1 MNAALLALALAAGPT
16 LTIDQALILA
26 KQNPQIAQAQ
36 GALMQ
41 AQGQIGVARSGFL
54 PSASAS
60 ASVFGT
66 TLNPGLQANDTFYP
80 LYGSSVT
87 LSQTLWDFGRTLGA
101 YQAARDVERSARF
114 DVENTWQQVELN
126 VRTSYYVVLA
136 TQALVNVAQQ
146 TVDSNQKKLDLAKG
160 LFEVGQ
166 RPRFDVTKA
175 EVDLENSRISLLQ
188 AKNGVVLSRIAL
200 TQAIGRDVND
210 ATLVF
215 PELPPPEQPDVP
227 SLLHTAME
235 NRPDLK
241 SVDLQILAAGETLDS
256 LRSGW
261 LPILGASATV
271 RWNGTDTPLVNNWT
285 AGATLTWPFLNGGAV
300 LGRAESQTGV
310 IAQVKAGRDS
320 VAAPDPHRR
329 GAGRGHAG
337 RVPGSPRR
345 GEDARGPGQGEPG
358 TGQRPLPGGAGH
370 HHRALRRP
378 DLLLQCAGTGGE
390 GRLRSGH
397 RLGAAQEGDG
407 AVVGAGRLRGP
418 TSPRRTSRQPL
429 PRRRR
434 RRPSARAGP
443 DR

>member
-1 MNAALLALALAAGPT
+1 MIAALLALALAAGPT
-16 LTIDQALILA
+16 LTIDQALTLA

-36 GALMQ
+36 GAVTQ

-66 TLNPGLQANDTFYP
+66 TLNPGLQSRDTFYP

-87 LSQTLWDFGRTLGA
+87 LNQTLWDFGRTLGA

-114 DVENTWQQVELN
+114 NVENTWQQVELN
-126 VRTSYYVVLA
+126 VRTAYYTVLA

-215 PELPPPEQPDVP
+215 PELPPAEDPDVP
-227 SLLHTAME
+227 TLLKTAME
-235 NRPDLK
+235 SRPDLK

-310 IAQVKAGRDS
+310 IAQVKAGRD
-320 VAAPDPHRR
+320 
-329 GAGRGHAG
+329 
-337 RVPGSPRR
+337 
-345 GEDARGPGQGEPG
+345 
-358 TGQRPLPGGAGH
+358 L
-370 HHRALRRP
+370 
-378 DLLLQCAGTGGE
+378 LLLQIRSDVEQAVATLGESRARRAVAKTLVVQAKESLELAG
-390 GRLRSGH
+390 GRYQAG
-397 RLGAAQEGDG
+397 LGTIIELSDAQTSYSNAQAQEVK
-407 AVVGAGRLRGP
+407 AVFDLATAWAQLKKATGQ
-418 TSPRRTSRQPL
+418 S
-429 PRRRR
+429 
-434 RRPSARAGP
+434 
-443 DR
+443 

>member
-1 MNAALLALALAAGPT
+1 MNAALLALALVAGPT

-36 GALMQ
+36 GAVMQ

-66 TLNPGLQANDTFYP
+66 TLNPGLQASDTFYP

-87 LSQTLWDFGRTLGA
+87 LNQTLWDFGRTLGA

-114 DVENTWQQVELN
+114 NVENTWQQVELN
-126 VRTSYYVVLA
+126 VRTAYYTVLA

-146 TVDSNQKKLDLAKG
+146 TVDSNQQKLDLAKG

-227 SLLHTAME
+227 SLLQTAME

-310 IAQVKAGRDS
+310 IAQVKAGRD
-320 VAAPDPHRR
+320 
-329 GAGRGHAG
+329 
-337 RVPGSPRR
+337 
-345 GEDARGPGQGEPG
+345 
-358 TGQRPLPGGAGH
+358 L
-370 HHRALRRP
+370 
-378 DLLLQCAGTGGE
+378 LLLQIRTDVEQAVATLGESRARRAVAKTLVVQAKESLELAG
-390 GRLRSGH
+390 GRYQAG
-397 RLGAAQEGDG
+397 LGTIIELSDAQTSYSNAQAQEVK
-407 AVVGAGRLRGP
+407 AVFDLATAWAQLKKATGQ
-418 TSPRRTSRQPL
+418 S
-429 PRRRR
+429 
-434 RRPSARAGP
+434 
-443 DR
+443 

>member
-16 LTIDQALILA
+16 LTIDQALTLA

-36 GALMQ
+36 GAVMQ
-41 AQGQIGVARSGFL
+41 ARGQVGVARSGFL

-66 TLNPGLQANDTFYP
+66 TLNPGQQPRETFYP

-101 YQAARDVERSARF
+101 FQAARDVESSARF
-114 DVENTWQQVELN
+114 DVENTWQQVELS
-126 VRTSYYVVLA
+126 VRTAYYTVLA

-188 AKNGVVLSRIAL
+188 ARNGVVLSRIAL

-215 PELPPPEQPDVP
+215 PELPPAGDPDVP
-227 SLLHTAME
+227 ALLRTAIE

-310 IAQVKAGRDS
+310 IAQVKAGRD
-320 VAAPDPHRR
+320 
-329 GAGRGHAG
+329 
-337 RVPGSPRR
+337 
-345 GEDARGPGQGEPG
+345 
-358 TGQRPLPGGAGH
+358 L
-370 HHRALRRP
+370 
-378 DLLLQCAGTGGE
+378 LLLQIRSEVEQAVATLGEARARRAVAKTLVVQAKESLDLAG
-390 GRLRSGH
+390 GRYQAG
-397 RLGAAQEGDG
+397 LGTIIELSDAQTSYSSAQAQEVK
-407 AVVGAGRLRGP
+407 AVFDLATAWAQLKKATGQ
-418 TSPRRTSRQPL
+418 S
-429 PRRRR
+429 
-434 RRPSARAGP
+434 
-443 DR
+443 

>member
-1 MNAALLALALAAGPT
+1 MNTALLALALAAGPA

-36 GALMQ
+36 GALLQ

-66 TLNPGLQANDTFYP
+66 TLNPGLQPSDTVYP

-87 LSQTLWDFGRTLGA
+87 LNQTLWDFGRTLGA

-114 DVENTWQQVELN
+114 NVENTWQQVELN
-126 VRTSYYVVLA
+126 VRTAYYTVLA

-210 ATLVF
+210 ATLIF

-227 SLLHTAME
+227 ALLQTAME
-235 NRPDLK
+235 SRPDLK

-310 IAQVKAGRDS
+310 IAQVKAGRD
-320 VAAPDPHRR
+320 
-329 GAGRGHAG
+329 
-337 RVPGSPRR
+337 
-345 GEDARGPGQGEPG
+345 
-358 TGQRPLPGGAGH
+358 L
-370 HHRALRRP
+370 
-378 DLLLQCAGTGGE
+378 LLLQIRSDVEQAVATLGESRARRAVAKTLVVQAKESLELAAGRYQAG
-390 GRLRSGH
+390 
-397 RLGAAQEGDG
+397 LGTIIELSDAQTSYSNAQAQEVK
-407 AVVGAGRLRGP
+407 AVFDLATAWAQLKKATGQ
-418 TSPRRTSRQPL
+418 S
-429 PRRRR
+429 
-434 RRPSARAGP
+434 
-443 DR
+443 

>member
-36 GALMQ
+36 GAVTQ

-66 TLNPGLQANDTFYP
+66 TLNPGLQSWDTFYP

-87 LSQTLWDFGRTLGA
+87 LNQTLWDFGRTLGA
-101 YQAARDVERSARF
+101 YQAARDVEHSARF
-114 DVENTWQQVELN
+114 NVENTWQQVELN
-126 VRTSYYVVLA
+126 VRTAYYTVLA
-136 TQALVNVAQQ
+136 TQALVDVAQQ

-227 SLLHTAME
+227 TLLQTAME

-310 IAQVKAGRDS
+310 IAQVKAGRD
-320 VAAPDPHRR
+320 
-329 GAGRGHAG
+329 
-337 RVPGSPRR
+337 
-345 GEDARGPGQGEPG
+345 
-358 TGQRPLPGGAGH
+358 L
-370 HHRALRRP
+370 
-378 DLLLQCAGTGGE
+378 LLLQIRSDVEQAVATLGESRARRAVAKTLVVQAKESLELAG
-390 GRLRSGH
+390 GRYQAG
-397 RLGAAQEGDG
+397 LGTIIELSDAQTSYSNAQAQEVK
-407 AVVGAGRLRGP
+407 AVFDLATAWAQLKKATGQ
-418 TSPRRTSRQPL
+418 S
-429 PRRRR
+429 
-434 RRPSARAGP
+434 
-443 DR
+443 

>member
-1 MNAALLALALAAGPT
+1 MNTALLALALAAGHT
-16 LTIDQALILA
+16 LTIDQALTLA

-36 GALMQ
+36 GAVMQ

-66 TLNPGLQANDTFYP
+66 TLNPGPQPRDTFYP

-87 LSQTLWDFGRTLGA
+87 LNQTLWDFGRTLGA

-126 VRTSYYVVLA
+126 VRTAYYIVLA

-188 AKNGVVLSRIAL
+188 ARNGVVLSRIAL

-210 ATLVF
+210 AALVF

-227 SLLHTAME
+227 SLLQTAME

-261 LPILGASATV
+261 LPILGASGTV

-310 IAQVKAGRDS
+310 IAQVKAGRD
-320 VAAPDPHRR
+320 
-329 GAGRGHAG
+329 
-337 RVPGSPRR
+337 
-345 GEDARGPGQGEPG
+345 
-358 TGQRPLPGGAGH
+358 L
-370 HHRALRRP
+370 
-378 DLLLQCAGTGGE
+378 LLLQIRTDVEQAVATLGESRARRAVAKTLVVQAKESLELAG
-390 GRLRSGH
+390 GRYQAG
-397 RLGAAQEGDG
+397 LGTIIELSDAQTSYSNAQAQEVK
-407 AVVGAGRLRGP
+407 AVFDLATAWAQLKKATGQ
-418 TSPRRTSRQPL
+418 S
-429 PRRRR
+429 
-434 RRPSARAGP
+434 
-443 DR
+443 

>member
-1 MNAALLALALAAGPT
+1 MTAALLALALLAGPT

-36 GALMQ
+36 GAVMQ

-66 TLNPGLQANDTFYP
+66 TLNPGLQATDTFYP

-87 LSQTLWDFGRTLGA
+87 LNQTLWDFGRTLGA

-114 DVENTWQQVELN
+114 NVENTWQQVELN
-126 VRTSYYVVLA
+126 VRTAYYTVLA

-227 SLLHTAME
+227 ALLQTAKD

-271 RWNGTDTPLVNNWT
+271 RWNGTETPLVNNWT

-310 IAQVKAGRDS
+310 IAQVKAGRD
-320 VAAPDPHRR
+320 
-329 GAGRGHAG
+329 
-337 RVPGSPRR
+337 
-345 GEDARGPGQGEPG
+345 
-358 TGQRPLPGGAGH
+358 L
-370 HHRALRRP
+370 
-378 DLLLQCAGTGGE
+378 LLLQIRTDVEQAVATLGESRARRAVAKTLVVQAKESLELAG
-390 GRLRSGH
+390 GRYQAG
-397 RLGAAQEGDG
+397 LGTIIELSDAQTSYSNAQAQEVK
-407 AVVGAGRLRGP
+407 AVFDLATAWAQLKKATGQ
-418 TSPRRTSRQPL
+418 S
-429 PRRRR
+429 
-434 RRPSARAGP
+434 
-443 DR
+443 

>member
-1 MNAALLALALAAGPT
+1 MNTTLLALALAAGPT
-16 LTIDQALILA
+16 LTIDQALTLA

-36 GALMQ
+36 GAVMQ

-66 TLNPGLQANDTFYP
+66 TLNPGRQPSDVFYP

-87 LSQTLWDFGRTLGA
+87 LNQTLWDFGRTLGA

-126 VRTSYYVVLA
+126 VRTSYYTVLA

-146 TVDSNQKKLDLAKG
+146 TVDSNQKKVDLAKG

-227 SLLHTAME
+227 TLLQTAME

-241 SVDLQILAAGETLDS
+241 SVNLQILAAGETLDA

-310 IAQVKAGRDS
+310 IAQVKAGR
-320 VAAPDPHRR
+320 
-329 GAGRGHAG
+329 
-337 RVPGSPRR
+337 
-345 GEDARGPGQGEPG
+345 E
-358 TGQRPLPGGAGH
+358 L
-370 HHRALRRP
+370 
-378 DLLLQCAGTGGE
+378 LLLQIRTDVEQAVATLGESRARRAVAKTLVVQAKESLELAG
-390 GRLRSGH
+390 GRYQAG
-397 RLGAAQEGDG
+397 LGTIIELSDAQTSYSNAQAQEVK
-407 AVVGAGRLRGP
+407 AVFDLATAWAQLKKATGQ
-418 TSPRRTSRQPL
+418 S
-429 PRRRR
+429 
-434 RRPSARAGP
+434 
-443 DR
+443 

>member
-16 LTIDQALILA
+16 LTIDQALTLA

-36 GALMQ
+36 GAVMQ
-41 AQGQIGVARSGFL
+41 ARGQVGVARSGFL

-66 TLNPGLQANDTFYP
+66 TLNPGQQPRETFYP

-101 YQAARDVERSARF
+101 FQAARDVESSARF
-114 DVENTWQQVELN
+114 DVENTWQQVELS
-126 VRTSYYVVLA
+126 VRTAYYTVLA

-188 AKNGVVLSRIAL
+188 ARNGVVLSRIAL

-215 PELPPPEQPDVP
+215 PELPPAGDPDVP
-227 SLLHTAME
+227 ALLRTALE
-235 NRPDLK
+235 SRPDLK

-310 IAQVKAGRDS
+310 IAQVKAGRD
-320 VAAPDPHRR
+320 
-329 GAGRGHAG
+329 
-337 RVPGSPRR
+337 
-345 GEDARGPGQGEPG
+345 
-358 TGQRPLPGGAGH
+358 L
-370 HHRALRRP
+370 
-378 DLLLQCAGTGGE
+378 LLLQIRSEVEQAVATLGEARARRAVAKTLVVQAKESLDLAG
-390 GRLRSGH
+390 GRYQAG
-397 RLGAAQEGDG
+397 LGTIIELSDAQTSYSSAQAQEVK
-407 AVVGAGRLRGP
+407 AVFDLATAWAQLKKATGQ
-418 TSPRRTSRQPL
+418 S
-429 PRRRR
+429 
-434 RRPSARAGP
+434 
-443 DR
+443 

>member
-1 MNAALLALALAAGPT
+1 MNPALLALALAAGPT

-87 LSQTLWDFGRTLGA
+87 LNQTLWDFGRTLGA

-215 PELPPPEQPDVP
+215 PELPPVEQPDVP
-227 SLLHTAME
+227 ALLHTAME

-241 SVDLQILAAGETLDS
+241 SVELQILAAGETLDS

-310 IAQVKAGRDS
+310 IAQVKAGRD
-320 VAAPDPHRR
+320 
-329 GAGRGHAG
+329 
-337 RVPGSPRR
+337 
-345 GEDARGPGQGEPG
+345 
-358 TGQRPLPGGAGH
+358 L
-370 HHRALRRP
+370 
-378 DLLLQCAGTGGE
+378 LLLQIRTDVEQAVATLGESRARRAVAKTLVVQARESLELASGRYQAG
-390 GRLRSGH
+390 
-397 RLGAAQEGDG
+397 LGTIIELSDAQTSYSNAQAQEVK
-407 AVVGAGRLRGP
+407 AVFDLATAWAQLKKATGQ
-418 TSPRRTSRQPL
+418 S
-429 PRRRR
+429 
-434 RRPSARAGP
+434 
-443 DR
+443 

>member
-36 GALMQ
+36 GAVMQ

-66 TLNPGLQANDTFYP
+66 TLNPGLQASDTFYP

-87 LSQTLWDFGRTLGA
+87 LNQTLWDFGRTLGA

-114 DVENTWQQVELN
+114 NVENTWQQVELN
-126 VRTSYYVVLA
+126 VRTAYYTVLA

-227 SLLHTAME
+227 ALLQTAME

-310 IAQVKAGRDS
+310 IAQVKAGRD
-320 VAAPDPHRR
+320 
-329 GAGRGHAG
+329 
-337 RVPGSPRR
+337 
-345 GEDARGPGQGEPG
+345 
-358 TGQRPLPGGAGH
+358 L
-370 HHRALRRP
+370 
-378 DLLLQCAGTGGE
+378 LLLQIRTDVEQAVATLGESRARRAVAKTLVVQAKESLELAG
-390 GRLRSGH
+390 GRYQAG
-397 RLGAAQEGDG
+397 LGTIIELSDAQTSYSNAQAQEVK
-407 AVVGAGRLRGP
+407 AVFDLATAWAQLKKATGQ
-418 TSPRRTSRQPL
+418 S
-429 PRRRR
+429 
-434 RRPSARAGP
+434 
-443 DR
+443 

>member
-16 LTIDQALILA
+16 LTIDQALTLA

-36 GALMQ
+36 GAVMQ
-41 AQGQIGVARSGFL
+41 ARGQVGVARSGFL

-66 TLNPGLQANDTFYP
+66 TLNPGQQPRETFYP

-101 YQAARDVERSARF
+101 FQAARDVESSARF
-114 DVENTWQQVELN
+114 DVENTWQQVELS
-126 VRTSYYVVLA
+126 VRTAYYTVLA

-188 AKNGVVLSRIAL
+188 ARNGVVLSRIAL

-215 PELPPPEQPDVP
+215 PELPPAGDPDVP
-227 SLLHTAME
+227 ALLRTALE

-310 IAQVKAGRDS
+310 IAQVKAGRD
-320 VAAPDPHRR
+320 
-329 GAGRGHAG
+329 
-337 RVPGSPRR
+337 
-345 GEDARGPGQGEPG
+345 
-358 TGQRPLPGGAGH
+358 L
-370 HHRALRRP
+370 
-378 DLLLQCAGTGGE
+378 LLLQIRSEVEQAVATLGEARARRAVAKTLVVQAKESLDLAG
-390 GRLRSGH
+390 GRYQAG
-397 RLGAAQEGDG
+397 LGTIIELSDAQTSYSSAQAQEVK
-407 AVVGAGRLRGP
+407 AVFDLATAWAQLKKATGQ
-418 TSPRRTSRQPL
+418 S
-429 PRRRR
+429 
-434 RRPSARAGP
+434 
-443 DR
+443 